1 MADIKKHGE
10 LLQSLNCPD
19 SGFCERSFLLAFI
32 PGGAAAGCQCPFSAP
47 DQGSA
52 ADPHL
57 IQFIQLINVLTDAF
71 QSFHVNQNAN
81 LVSGKESIQF
91 FPVRDQHHLR
101 K

>member
-71 QSFHVNQNAN
+71 QPFHVEHNSD
-81 LVSGKESIQF
+81 LISGKKGIKLFSAC
-91 FPVRDQHHLR
+91 DQYHLR